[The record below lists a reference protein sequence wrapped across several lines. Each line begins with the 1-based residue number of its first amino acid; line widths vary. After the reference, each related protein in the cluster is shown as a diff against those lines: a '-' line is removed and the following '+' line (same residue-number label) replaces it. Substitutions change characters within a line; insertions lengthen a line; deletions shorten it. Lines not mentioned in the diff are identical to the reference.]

1 MNRLIIYT
9 AVIGL
14 LLGAAWAIDNR
25 GYQRAAAKCAAEKGV
40 EAADAANAVAGAV
53 KDAAAETQ
61 ANADAVHEAG
71 DQASIAAAEEV
82 ARLRRELD
90 QTRRQLQEAYRD
102 DATADHWRHERLPD
116 SVRRLLEASRNEA
129 GSGTG

>member
-1 MNRLIIYT
+1 MTRLIIY
-9 AVIGL
+9 ASLLGL

-25 GYQRAAAKCAAEKGV
+25 GYQRAVAECAAEKGA
-40 EAADAANAVAGAV
+40 EAAEAANAVTGAV
-53 KDAAAETQ
+53 KDAAAENQ
-61 ANADAVHEAG
+61 ANAEAIHVAG

-90 QTRRQLQEAYRD
+90 QTRRQLKEAYRD

-116 SVRRLLEASRNEA
+116 SVRRLLESSRNEA
-129 GSGTG
+129 GSGAG